1 MLDYIYKKIHSISH
15 EQTHNENSIG
25 GWLYLVAVGLGYVLM
40 LELKAVYSTIALLF
54 DSTLRAA
61 SSIPWARLSLC
72 FEIGVHTLIALWV
85 GYLIV
90 LMYSKDKRF
99 PQYYSI
105 MYILLFAVTLIEILI
120 IRLIP
125 YQNTF
130 MRDAFFLSL
139 KGLYTQVIVIVI
151 AGLVLGTYVKISK
164 RSKRTFVH

>member
-1 MLDYIYKKIHSISH
+1 MLSHIYKKIHSILP
-15 EQTHNENSIG
+15 EQNQYEHIG

-40 LELKAVYSTIALLF
+40 LEIKAVYSTIALLF
-54 DSTLRAA
+54 DGTLRAA

-72 FEIGVHTLIALWV
+72 FEIGVHILIALWV

-99 PQYYSI
+99 PQYYSV
-105 MYILLFAVTLIEILI
+105 MYRLLFAVTLIEILI

-130 MRDAFFLSL
+130 MRDVFFLGL
-139 KGLYTQVIVIVI
+139 KGLYAQALIIVI
-151 AGLVLGTYVKISK
+151 GGMVLGTYVKISK
-164 RSKRTFVH
+164 RSKETFIN